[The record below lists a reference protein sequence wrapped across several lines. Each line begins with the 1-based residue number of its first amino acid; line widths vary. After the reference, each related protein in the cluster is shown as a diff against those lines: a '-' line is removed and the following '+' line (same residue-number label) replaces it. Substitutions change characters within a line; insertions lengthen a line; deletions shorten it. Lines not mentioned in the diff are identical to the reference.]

1 MYAHPKAPCPQGR
14 PATKSCL
21 PVRKRAKMQQP
32 HASKMLTLER
42 THIATKFNTGVGADF
57 PLLRGA
63 GFGAKNRDT
72 GANFEKKRGAFQSLL
87 PAETKLSGSHR
98 S

>member
-1 MYAHPKAPCPQGR
+1 MVTCAITPYKTLAWIYDMIML
-14 PATKSCL
+14 KS
-21 PVRKRAKMQQP
+21 
-32 HASKMLTLER
+32 
-42 THIATKFNTGVGADF
+42 GVGAVF

-87 PAETKLSGSHR
+87 PA
-98 S
+98 